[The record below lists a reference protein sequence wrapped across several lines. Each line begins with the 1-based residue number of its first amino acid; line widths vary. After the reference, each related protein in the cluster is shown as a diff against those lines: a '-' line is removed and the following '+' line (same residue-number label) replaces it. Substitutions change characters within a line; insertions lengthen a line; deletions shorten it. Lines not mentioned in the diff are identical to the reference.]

1 MKKKLLTLLAAISIF
16 GVACANENQEPTET
30 EEEQEI
36 SDLVEEQEE
45 QEEEQEEKQEEQ
57 EESEEP
63 KEEESDSTEAEDL
76 GELAEIDEYEILTDK
91 IDLSKFT
98 PDVKEDND
106 YKRIIL
112 FKNEQG
118 KESYKS
124 IYIKKDNRLKIIEF
138 NNGQI
143 FNERI

>member
-1 MKKKLLTLLAAISIF
+1 MKKKLLTLLAIISIF
-16 GVACANENQEPTET
+16 SVACSNDDQGQTET

-36 SDLVEEQEE
+36 SNVVDDS
-45 QEEEQEEKQEEQ
+45 EEEQLT
-57 EESEEP
+57 P
-63 KEEESDSTEAEDL
+63 EEESDSTENEDL
-76 GELAEIDEYEILTDK
+76 GELTEIEEYEILKEK
-91 IDLSKFT
+91 IDLNKFT
-98 PDVKEDND
+98 PVVKQDNN

-143 FNERI
+143 FNEKI